1 MHSSSNIV
9 YFVEISVHFI
19 KNDVQ
24 YIGENLKNRWYE
36 FWQKLLMSNMNT
48 MTTYSVYFTYFN
60 LKQTKHYQS
69 NQLAIRYLNKIDWI
83 PVNDFILYILKEK
96 KTF

>member
-1 MHSSSNIV
+1 MIWILTKIID
-9 YFVEISVHFI
+9 VE
-19 KNDVQ
+19 
-24 YIGENLKNRWYE
+24 YE
-36 FWQKLLMSNMNT
+36 YYD
-48 MTTYSVYFTYFN
+48 TYSVYFTYFN